1 MTRLLLACSGASA
14 EGGDCVVGGMRI
26 GSPVRPPGRRR
37 PAGRGRARRSDFGH
51 DYLLPE
57 LDRLADAC
65 RLVYYDQR
73 GRGRSYAGDAP
84 DDVTMAGDVDD
95 LDCVRRSLG
104 LETMAV
110 LGHSWGCLVA
120 MEYALG
126 SRSGCRT

>member
-1 MTRLLLACSGASA
+1 
-14 EGGDCVVGGMRI
+14 MRI

-37 PAGRGRARRSDFGH
+37 PAGRVARRSDFGH

-57 LDRLADAC
+57 FDRLADAC